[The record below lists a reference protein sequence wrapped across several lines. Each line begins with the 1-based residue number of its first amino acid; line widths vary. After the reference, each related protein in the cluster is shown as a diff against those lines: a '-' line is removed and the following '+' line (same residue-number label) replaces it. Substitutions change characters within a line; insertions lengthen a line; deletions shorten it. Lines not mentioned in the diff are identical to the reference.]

1 MNKEPEAEPDPRE
14 PSSGKPKAEPDF
26 VDELAFEAP
35 ELAASLEGLPD
46 LLPAAELPAGGRE
59 RLLSDV
65 SEPPLRYAPFFD
77 ALASLWDLGEDEVR
91 AELTRS
97 KDREEWRFTALPG
110 IRLFDVRGGPATA
123 GADVRLVSLA
133 PGFRFPVHRHK
144 GHEKL
149 LVLEG
154 SYTDSS
160 GTVYRSGDLHEMAEG
175 TEHGFVVDE
184 KEPCIAAVV
193 EHGREFRNAFLR
205 VLAKLV
211 RDG

>member
-1 MNKEPEAEPDPRE
+1 MKKEPDAEPDPRE
-14 PSSGKPKAEPDF
+14 PSSGKPRAEPDF
-26 VDELAFEAP
+26 VDELAHEAP
-35 ELAASLEGLPD
+35 DLAASLEGLPD
-46 LLPAAELPAGGRE
+46 LLPATALPTGGRE
-59 RLLSDV
+59 RLLADV
-65 SEPPLRYAPFFD
+65 SEAPLRYAPFFD

-110 IRLFDVRGGPATA
+110 IRLFDVRGGPRTE

-133 PGFRFPVHRHK
+133 PGLRFPVHRHK
-144 GHEKL
+144 GLEKL
-149 LVLEG
+149 LILEG

-160 GTVYRSGDLHEMAEG
+160 GTVYRSGDLHEMADG

-193 EHGREFRNAFLR
+193 EHGREFRSVILR